1 MGLLGCTFFH
11 PIIDYLVIGGLLSF
25 PLMMLGDAFP
35 QVLPQQM
42 ETALGIFLI
51 VNGAHFAASTVR
63 LYTKAGVA
71 KANPIASIY
80 APLVCI
86 ALLVWAL
93 YSKVVTEQITAV
105 YLTWSPYHYAAQTFG
120 LASIYTYRSGCKLL
134 LTEKRYL
141 WWISMLPFVAAL
153 LTTPTAGVY
162 WFAPASFTNSQL
174 FGQSTLLLLVKIV
187 NMAML
192 ILPLVLFLS
201 IRKRGANFPLIALV
215 LLGTNAAW
223 WLYLDYK
230 QAWWWAA
237 LFHSLQY
244 LFIVLKFHIDENFSA
259 VTQRE
264 KRTFAAVKFYVISLF
279 GAFLLFFAIPEVLA
293 KFGFELVTAYL
304 MVAYLVN
311 IHHFFVDGFI
321 WKSSKVKGP
330 ALGES
335 RV

>member
-1 MGLLGCTFFH
+1 MGLLGYTFFN
-11 PIIDYLVIGGLLSF
+11 PFIDYLIIGGLLSF
-25 PLMMLGDAFP
+25 PLMMLGDLYPNA
-35 QVLPQQM
+35 LPQKVEAM
-42 ETALGIFLI
+42 LMIFLI

-80 APLVCI
+80 APLLCI
-86 ALLVWAL
+86 GLLGWAL
-93 YSKVVTEQITAV
+93 YSKSVTQQITAV

-134 LTEKRYL
+134 GPERKYL
-141 WWISMLPFVAAL
+141 WWIAMLPFIAAL

-162 WFAPASFTNSQL
+162 WFAPTTFTESEI
-174 FGQSTLLLLVKIV
+174 FSTKTLHILLRIV
-187 NMAML
+187 NIAML
-192 ILPLVLFLS
+192 TLPLILFFS

-215 LLGTNAAW
+215 LLGTNAVW

-237 LFHSLQY
+237 LFHSIQY
-244 LFIVLKFHIDENFSA
+244 LFIVLKFHVDENFSS
-259 VTQRE
+259 VTKRE
-264 KRTFAAVKFYVISLF
+264 ERNFAAFKFYIISLF
-279 GAFLLFFAIPEVLA
+279 GAFLLFFALPEVLA

-321 WKSSKVKGP
+321 WKNRKTVTN
-330 ALGES
+330 
-335 RV
+335 